1 MFSTLRHLLRLSRI
15 GYVLA
20 RHGALFPLEQLATQH
35 PAAGFAGRT
44 ARRLTRRDLR
54 ELAEGERLAR
64 ALTALGPS
72 FVKLGQV
79 LSIRADLI
87 GETVARD
94 LARLQ
99 DRLPPFPG
107 ADARRII
114 EQSFERPISD
124 LFAQFDDVPVAAAS
138 VAQVHFA
145 ETTDGREVAVKVLR
159 PGVERA
165 LATDL
170 ALFAW
175 IARWLERLLPGSRR
189 LKPVEVVRTLSEV
202 VAIETDLRMEAA
214 AGQELRENF
223 EGDPGFMVPEID
235 WMRTA
240 ARVMTLERITGGVRA
255 DDTAAL
261 DAAGLDG
268 REIMANAARVFF
280 LQVFRDGFFHGD
292 MHPGNLFI
300 LPDGRIAV
308 VDFGIMGRLDRQSRL
323 YLAEM
328 LRAFLTRDYDAV
340 ADVHFAAG
348 FVPPDQ
354 SRPLFA
360 QAARSIGEPILGKP
374 QNEISIGR
382 LLAQLFQ
389 VTTTFQMETQPQ
401 LLLLQKTMVQAEGM
415 ARLLDPG
422 ANMWVLA
429 EPLIREWM
437 AANLGPRA
445 RAETTLREMLHVA
458 QRLPRIMDRLE
469 TLSDPERPRP
479 VIMSGSRLS
488 AAIGG
493 GLLVALLWLILG

>member
-1 MFSTLRHLLRLSRI
+1 MLSTLRHLLRLSRI
-15 GYVLA
+15 GLVLA
-20 RHGALFPLEQLATQH
+20 RHGALFPLEQLRSQH
-35 PAAGFAGRT
+35 PAAGFVGQA
-44 ARRLTRRDLR
+44 ARRLMRRDLADMR
-54 ELAEGERLAR
+54 DGIRLAT

-87 GETVARD
+87 GEDVARD

-99 DRLPPFPG
+99 DRLPPFPA

-114 EQSFERPISD
+114 EAEFEQPVDS
-124 LFAQFDDVPVAAAS
+124 LFSRFDDVPVAAAS
-138 VAQVHFA
+138 IAQVHFA
-145 ETTDGREVAVKVLR
+145 ETTDGREVAVKILR
-159 PGVERA
+159 PGVEEA

-170 ALFAW
+170 ALFGW

-189 LKPVEVVRTLSEV
+189 LKPVEVVRTLAEV
-202 VAIETDLRMEAA
+202 VAIETDLRMEAS

-223 EGDPGFMVPEID
+223 AGDDGFMVPEID
-235 WMRTA
+235 WMRTS
-240 ARVMTLERITGGVRA
+240 ARVMTLERVVGVRA
-255 DDTAAL
+255 DDTTAL

-268 REIMANAARVFF
+268 RTIMANAARFFF

-308 VDFGIMGRLDRQSRL
+308 IDFGIMGRLDRQTRL

-328 LRAFLTRDYDAV
+328 LRSFLARDYVAV
-340 ADVHFAAG
+340 AEVHFAAG
-348 FVPPDQ
+348 FVPENQ

-389 VTTTFQMETQPQ
+389 VTATFQMETQPQ

-429 EPLIREWM
+429 EPLVREWM
-437 AANLGPRA
+437 IANLGPRA
-445 RAETTLREMLHVA
+445 RAESAAREAAAFLR
-458 QRLPRIMDRLE
+458 RLPVALDRLE
-469 TLSDPERPRP
+469 KLTDPERAWP
-479 VIMSGSRLS
+479 VKARGGRT
-488 AAIGG
+488 AAALGG
-493 GLLVALLWLILG
+493 ALCVALLWLILG